1 MTDISGWW
9 IDSGATR
16 HIAKDKKGVIEFTE
30 LKKGEQRIYMGNNTY
45 LDVEGIG
52 SYRLD
57 LGDSILVLKDVFYA
71 SGIRRN
77 LISVPSLMKKGLE
90 VSVVPTNDPDIEN
103 ELNLENDKIPM
114 KNNVPNQPIVGN
126 KRVLGNESQ
135 HSVACKV
142 FVEILVE
149 DSRLDVCAYTI
160 FLRSYARSG
169 VFGKARNYPEEL
181 RILKEM
187 AECNCEA
194 DAITYNELVATY
206 ARASFVMKELLIV
219 ISAYVEAEREDEALY
234 LFYRVKELGCV
245 PNACT
250 YNTVLGLP
258 GKKSRSGEMLEVL
271 LEMKSNGCIPN
282 RVTWNT
288 MLAMCGKRGMESPC
302 LTTYNALLNAIA
314 RNGDWRAAES
324 VMDDI
329 RKKGFKPNE
338 LYYSLL
344 LQSHA

>member
-1 MTDISGWW
+1 M
-9 IDSGATR
+9 
-16 HIAKDKKGVIEFTE
+16 EFFKQLNSQGCFPGTV
-30 LKKGEQRIYMGNNTY
+30 TY
-45 LDVEGIG
+45 NYL
-52 SYRLD
+52 L
-57 LGDSILVLKDVFYA
+57 
-71 SGIRRN
+71 
-77 LISVPSLMKKGLE
+77 
-90 VSVVPTNDPDIEN
+90 
-103 ELNLENDKIPM
+103 
-114 KNNVPNQPIVGN
+114 Q
-126 KRVLGNESQ
+126 
-135 HSVACKV
+135 
-142 FVEILVE
+142 
-149 DSRLDVCAYTI
+149 
-160 FLRSYARSG
+160 

-194 DAITYNELVATY
+194 DAITYND
-206 ARASFVMKELLIV
+206 IV